1 MPILALDTATLVSS
15 VAVTAGDKVLAELT
29 LQTKL
34 THSEVLMPH
43 IKQILEMTKLEK
55 SKIEAIAISIGPGS
69 FTGLRIGLAT
79 AKSIAYALDIPMIGV
94 STLAA
99 LAYNYPVEGVYLAP
113 MLDAQKGNVY
123 VAIYTWLNGQ
133 LKEVYKPVVKS
144 FESVLE
150 LSQNLDKPVILQGE
164 VAVKYAAKIKEAAG
178 NIRLAM
184 PHMIMPRA
192 ASVAMLGQ
200 VMMEKGMI
208 NDVMTLEPLYI
219 RRSEAEELWEKRNG
233 IKND

>member
-1 MPILALDTATLVSS
+1 MLILALDTATLVSS
-15 VAVTAGDKVLAELT
+15 VAVTSGEKLLAELT

-43 IKQILEMTKLEK
+43 IKQILEMTKVEK
-55 SKIEAIAISIGPGS
+55 NKIEAIAVSIGPGS

-79 AKSIAYALDIPMIGV
+79 VKSIAYVLNIPIIGV

-123 VAIYTWLNGQ
+123 AALYTWEQGE
-133 LKEVYKPVVKS
+133 LKEIYEPTVKPFDQVIE
-144 FESVLE
+144 FC
-150 LSQNLDKPVILQGE
+150 QTLDKIVVLQGE
-164 VAVKYAAKIKEAAG
+164 VAVKQAEKIKSIGG
-178 NIRLAM
+178 NVRLAM

-192 ASVAMLGQ
+192 ASVAMLGKH
-200 VMMEKGMI
+200 MMEKGI
-208 NDVMTLEPLYI
+208 VHNVMDLEPFYI
-219 RRSEAEELWEKRNG
+219 RRSEAEELWERRNG